1 MPPRID
7 AERLWRRLE
16 ALAAVTDPASPYT
29 RRSFS
34 ALHAEGR
41 DLLREWFAEAG
52 LMVGLDAAANLIGRR
67 EGRDAGLRPLMAG
80 SHSDT
85 VPNGGRFDGIAGV
98 LAALEAAHCLADHGH
113 VLRHPLEIVDFLAEE
128 PSAYGMSCVGS
139 RLMGGRLGRDG
150 LLNLTDPAG
159 ETLADAVRR
168 MGGDSDRLDEAV
180 RGPGSIAAYMEL
192 HIEQGPVLEGRGIGI
207 GVVSAIVGITRYAIT
222 VEGRAD
228 HAGNTPM
235 DMRQDAL
242 TAAARLVLKA
252 EEEARALNRSDAFFV
267 GTVGQL
273 AVEPNAANVVPGR
286 VRLTVEFRSG
296 SNAARQSFIASLR
309 RFAEEIA
316 AVNGTRIAFE
326 RLSDADPAVCSDV
339 VRDAIRDGCATAGLS
354 CIDMASGAGH
364 DAMHVANAGPMGM
377 IFIPC
382 RGGRSH
388 CPEEWVEPKDLAA
401 GATVLLEA
409 LMALDVRLD

>member
-7 AERLWRRLE
+7 AERLWRRQE
-16 ALAAVTDPASPYT
+16 TLAAVTDPAAPFT

-41 DLLREWFAEAG
+41 DLLREWFVEAG
-52 LMVGLDAAANLIGRR
+52 LMVSLDTAANLIGRR
-67 EGRDAGLRPLMAG
+67 EGREAELRPLMAG
-80 SHSDT
+80 SHSDS

-98 LAALEAAHCLADHGH
+98 IAALEAAQSLADHGH
-113 VLRHPLEIVDFLAEE
+113 QLRHPLEIVDFLAEE
-128 PSAYGMSCVGS
+128 PSEYGMSCVGS
-139 RLMGGRLGRDG
+139 RIMGGRLGRG
-150 LLNLTDPAG
+150 GLNLTNSAG
-159 ETLADAVRR
+159 ETLADAIRR
-168 MGGDSDRLDEAV
+168 MGGDPDRLDEAV
-180 RGPGSIAAYMEL
+180 RRPGSIAAYMEL
-192 HIEQGPVLEGRGIGI
+192 HIEQGPILEGRGIGV
-207 GVVSAIVGITRYAIT
+207 GVVSEIVGIARYAVT

-235 DMRQDAL
+235 DMRRDAL
-242 TAAARLVLKA
+242 TAAARLILKA
-252 EEEARALNRSDAFFV
+252 EEEARALNRSTGFFV

-296 SNAARQSFIASLR
+296 SNAARDTFIASLQR
-309 RFAEEIA
+309 YADEVVATA
-316 AVNGTRIAFE
+316 ADTRIAFE

-339 VRDAIRDGCATAGLS
+339 VRDAIRDGCATAGIS

-409 LMALDVRLD
+409 LLALDVRLD